1 MEAAQRP
8 HDDIL
13 YVGALEIRPVDGL
26 VLAGGRALNLSVR
39 EFGLLV
45 ALARSGGGIVR
56 REDLYSRVWGGA
68 LRDGDRSIDVYVH
81 KLRVKLE
88 AALPDWR
95 FIHTHVGFGYR
106 LRAGAFTSFSQREHR
121 SVTGCARVRCEPA
134 APLGNQPEEYPCEVA
149 TRGSPRRVRRA
160 RARCRRLRQQ

>member
-1 MEAAQRP
+1 VGPGLAAVFTVLSQPLHGRVTTPPIRAGILTPTMEAAQRP

-13 YVGALEIRPVDGL
+13 YVGALEIRPIDGL

-68 LRDGDRSIDVYVH
+68 LRGGDRSIDVYIH

-88 AALPDWR
+88 EALPDWR

-106 LRAGAFTSFSQREHR
+106 FAPEPSHHFHNAG
-121 SVTGCARVRCEPA
+121 TGR
-134 APLGNQPEEYPCEVA
+134 
-149 TRGSPRRVRRA
+149 
-160 RARCRRLRQQ
+160 